1 MSAWP
6 INPPSSGTLAF
17 SLRLAPYCRSC
28 PCDRHDLYLPSI
40 PASLQTLGRCECVA
54 TCALAPL
61 GLRIISPLTF
71 YLSFLGAIWTYD
83 KKFGSDLSLP
93 AADSPAFHTGSSA
106 SPSLAHSQFPGTSS
120 ATLPPYRLLR
130 HSGFLTSPHAFPACN
145 KRSFTSL
152 RLLLSFTDH
161 PPVAWA
167 HLLQLPTAPRLL
179 LCTSTVT
186 N

>member
-28 PCDRHDLYLPSI
+28 PCDRHDLFLPSI

-83 KKFGSDLSLP
+83 KKNWLRSFSTCRRLSRISHGLLGLSILGS
-93 AADSPAFHTGSSA
+93 
-106 SPSLAHSQFPGTSS
+106 FPI
-120 ATLPPYRLLR
+120 PWDLLR
-130 HSGFLTSPHAFPACN
+130 HPSSLPPPPT
-145 KRSFTSL
+145 L
-152 RLLLSFTDH
+152 RLPHFASCCSRLQQTLLHLTQAPPLLHQPPLRRLGPSF
-161 PPVAWA
+161 
-167 HLLQLPTAPRLL
+167 PTAHRA
-179 LCTSTVT
+179 
-186 N
+186 